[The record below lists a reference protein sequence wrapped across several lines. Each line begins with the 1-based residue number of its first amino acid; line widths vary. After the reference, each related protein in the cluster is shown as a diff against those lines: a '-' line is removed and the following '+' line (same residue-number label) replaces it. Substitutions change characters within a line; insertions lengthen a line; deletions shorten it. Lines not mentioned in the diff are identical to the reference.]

1 MLFRSV
7 VTSQGLALRLNDF
20 VDRIEASVGGGDWH
34 QMNDRDRALVT
45 IAIHDAKIKISGDT
59 LTACLLK
66 IAEASITH
74 PVRDYLD
81 GLKWDGE
88 PRVDTWLI
96 EYMGADDTLLT
107 RAVGRA
113 VLLAAV
119 RRVRQPGCKFDEALV
134 LVGKPGVGKS
144 ETVKALAGPWF
155 SDSLP
160 LGAGPKETVEQT
172 VGVWIC
178 ESAELVGNTPA
189 KVNEIKA
196 FLSRQEDGPFRAA
209 YGHNSTVRPRQF
221 IPIATTNDAVF
232 LHSVT
237 GDRRFWPTSVYY
249 AVLDKLAADRDQL
262 WAEAAH
268 REAKGE
274 SHHLAPELWG
284 NAQEEQERFRVEDP
298 WESRLAGLGSRS
310 SVPLPEVWQMLGLE
324 TQKMSPKD
332 AQRIAGIMVK
342 LGFTR
347 RRKMENGART
357 THFELVSRNPF
368 MREAFARKPETDE
381 ERGEREAVEAA
392 ESAVFSDWEPPPD
405 EPEYDRD
412 SNGAVIR
419 DDDVLDDDGVIV
431 PKG

>member
-1 MLFRSV
+1 VAMGIMERVEEV
-7 VTSQGLALRLNDF
+7 VTTQGLALRLNDF
-20 VDRIEASVGGGDWH
+20 VDRVEASVGGGDWH

-237 GDRRFWPTSVYY
+237 GDRRFWPT
-249 AVLDKLAADRDQL
+249 
-262 WAEAAH
+262 
-268 REAKGE
+268 
-274 SHHLAPELWG
+274 
-284 NAQEEQERFRVEDP
+284 
-298 WESRLAGLGSRS
+298 
-310 SVPLPEVWQMLGLE
+310 
-324 TQKMSPKD
+324 
-332 AQRIAGIMVK
+332 
-342 LGFTR
+342 
-347 RRKMENGART
+347 
-357 THFELVSRNPF
+357 
-368 MREAFARKPETDE
+368 
-381 ERGEREAVEAA
+381 
-392 ESAVFSDWEPPPD
+392 
-405 EPEYDRD
+405 
-412 SNGAVIR
+412 
-419 DDDVLDDDGVIV
+419 
-431 PKG
+431 